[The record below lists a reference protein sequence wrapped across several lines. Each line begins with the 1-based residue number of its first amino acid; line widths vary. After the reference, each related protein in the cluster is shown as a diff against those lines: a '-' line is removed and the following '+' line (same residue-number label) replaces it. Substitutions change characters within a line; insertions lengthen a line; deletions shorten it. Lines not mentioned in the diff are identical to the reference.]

1 MNRTPPE
8 ANTEYS
14 RGGTASGAVSE
25 GAGAPDSPGRQA
37 PSGGPGG
44 LVAALF
50 VVALLG
56 SAALLVAEFTTL
68 FTVHASNVSHALQ
81 STSAG
86 SHHSYAMAVIAVF
99 AAVLAVAAWRGGSRP
114 AMVGIGLLGLAAL
127 LIALLGDLPDATA
140 SGLILTSS
148 HYIEAKSTPSAGFF
162 IEIVG
167 ALLLLIASVAGLLLT
182 EPAPKPRRTAGRRTL
197 DQG

>member
-14 RGGTASGAVSE
+14 RGPAASGGVSE
-25 GAGAPDSPGRQA
+25 PSTGPDSPGRQT
-37 PSGGPGG
+37 PSAGGGG
-44 LVAALF
+44 LVTTLF

-56 SAALLVAEFTTL
+56 SAALIVAEFTTL
-68 FTVHASNVSHALQ
+68 FTVHVSNVSRPLQ
-81 STSAG
+81 STSTG

-114 AMVGIGLLGLAAL
+114 AMLGIGLLGLAAL

-140 SGLILTSS
+140 SGLLLTSS
-148 HYIEAKSTPSAGFF
+148 HYVEAKSTPSAGFF

-167 ALLLLIASVAGLLLT
+167 ALLLLTACVAGFLLT
-182 EPAPKPRRTAGRRTL
+182 EPAPKPRRSRPGRS
-197 DQG
+197 QGRA